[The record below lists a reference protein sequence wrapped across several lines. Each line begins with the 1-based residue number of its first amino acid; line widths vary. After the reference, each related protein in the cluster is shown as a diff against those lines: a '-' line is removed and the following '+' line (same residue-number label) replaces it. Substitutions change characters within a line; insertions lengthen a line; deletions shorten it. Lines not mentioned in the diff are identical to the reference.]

1 MRYEHN
7 QLKKLVKEIHF
18 YTVVANS
25 KNENDPHNSTAPQ
38 FSAENG
44 LKVRRYQTQH
54 ENTNEGSSQITP
66 QPPMRDQLFQPKPTA
81 YRAGSAKGR
90 QEYQALESSEHIP
103 EIEGTELDKLN

>member
-54 ENTNEGSSQITP
+54 ENTNEVNKLLHQNTSKTKHKEKKESQ
-66 QPPMRDQLFQPKPTA
+66 
-81 YRAGSAKGR
+81 
-90 QEYQALESSEHIP
+90 
-103 EIEGTELDKLN
+103 